1 MPSIL
6 TRQKVEEFLA
16 TGNDIAVPIL
26 TLVKEVSGIFPPLQS
41 AAGGALFIA
50 EKVKVSTM
58 HPGPVDIYPEY
69 LGVSGE
75 QSGLGGIWDLHKGD
89 GW

>member
-1 MPSIL
+1 MLSL
-6 TRQKVEEFLA
+6 TRKKIEEILA

-26 TLVKEVSGIFPPLQS
+26 TLVNEFSGVFPPLQL

-58 HPGPVDIYPEY
+58 YPDAARRYLPWISRGFGRTIRPGRN
-69 LGVSGE
+69 LGST
-75 QSGLGGIWDLHKGD
+75 
-89 GW
+89 